1 MATFDQLPGE
11 LNLAIKRSDE
21 VGVAIDF
28 SIPLT
33 DYTVTSQIVSLVT
46 GGLVVTPTTTVTN
59 AADGIVNVALTE
71 VQTAALP
78 LGTYRWRVD
87 WIAPG
92 DVARQALAGH
102 VEVTR

>member
-1 MATFDQLPGE
+1 MTTFEQLPGE

-46 GGLVVTPTTTVTN
+46 GGLVATPTVTVSN
-59 AADGIVNVALTE
+59 AADGIVNIALTE
-71 VQTAALP
+71 TQTAALP

-87 WIAPG
+87 WISPG
-92 DVARQALAGH
+92 DVARQTLAGF

>member
-1 MATFDQLPGE
+1 MATFEQLPGE
-11 LNLAIKRSDE
+11 LNLAIKQSDE
-21 VGVAIDF
+21 VGFAIDF

-33 DYTVTSQIVSLVT
+33 GYTVTSEIVSLVT
-46 GGLVVTPTTTVTN
+46 GGLVATPTVTVSN
-59 AADGIVNVALTE
+59 AANGIVNIAMTE
-71 VQTAALP
+71 TQTAALP

-87 WIAPG
+87 WVAPG